1 MLDDITN
8 GVVSTAN
15 SLSNPVTLN
24 LTGDASGSV
33 SFDGSTSP
41 VDFSFITV
49 SFSSRA
55 GVATDVIVRE
65 ETENRDYFPTFV
77 RGTASGEDSEQKL
90 KTDSGAFK
98 YNPGTDTLSV
108 TNLDVSGTMDGTIT
122 NAESADVA
130 TKVNIIAANQAPN
143 NVVSVI
149 LGSGLDTGEQ
159 ELRRDSNLTFDV
171 LSNTLILSRAV
182 ASGIV
187 TANDFNSTSDRK
199 LKTNIER
206 IPDPIEK
213 VLKIDGVNFNWV
225 DDGRPSIGVIADNIE
240 EVLPE
245 LVSDSDPK
253 TVNYNGLIGLLIEVV
268 KEQQNQIDSIKERL
282 SQLE

>member
-1 MLDDITN
+1 
-8 GVVSTAN
+8 
-15 SLSNPVTLN
+15 
-24 LTGDASGSV
+24 
-33 SFDGSTSP
+33 
-41 VDFSFITV
+41 
-49 SFSSRA
+49 
-55 GVATDVIVRE
+55 
-65 ETENRDYFPTFV
+65 
-77 RGTASGEDSEQKL
+77 
-90 KTDSGAFK
+90 
-98 YNPGTDTLSV
+98 
-108 TNLDVSGTMDGTIT
+108 
-122 NAESADVA
+122 
-130 TKVNIIAANQAPN
+130 
-143 NVVSVI
+143 
-149 LGSGLDTGEQ
+149 
-159 ELRRDSNLTFDV
+159 
-171 LSNTLILSRAV
+171 LILSRAV

>member
-1 MLDDITN
+1 MKFI
-8 GVVSTAN
+8 VSQIRMEMVEHLQC

-122 NAESADVA
+122 
-130 TKVNIIAANQAPN
+130 AANQAPN